1 MTRPPR
7 RSWRRL
13 ARSAALSA
21 RLLAAHRLRTLLSV
35 AGLVVGVATVM
46 VMAAVGQG
54 AERRLLEQVRAMGT
68 DLVVIRPAQAPRVAG
83 RAQQS
88 ATLTTF
94 RPADV
99 DAIRDESG
107 LAREAAGEVRR
118 TQVVRWEGRNT
129 TTTVSG
135 TTVEGLT
142 LRNMSAATGRV
153 FDDDEDRQR
162 RLVAVVGRSV
172 VRTLFGEVDPV
183 GLELRIGNTPFE
195 VIGVLAPRGTDP
207 GGADLDHVVV
217 IPLETAMRRVL
228 NVPYLDAIYIQAR
241 SSDQLDPLE
250 REVLDI
256 MTRRHRPRAGA
267 PSPFVVLNQAV
278 LLRTERG
285 TAQAMEGLILGVS
298 SLALVVGGI
307 GIVALSLLSLRER
320 TREIG
325 LRRAVGARR
334 TDIRLQ
340 FLVESGMLGILGGGL
355 GVLAGVAVGGLAA
368 LLGPWDLVLSWRAAG
383 LGLLGSVALGL
394 TVGVIPAMRAARLDP
409 ITALRRS

>member
-1 MTRPPR
+1 MTRPPGR
-7 RSWRRL
+7 TWRRL

-35 AGLVVGVATVM
+35 SGLVVGVATVM

-54 AERRLLEQVRAMGT
+54 AERRLMAQVGAMGT

-83 RAQQS
+83 RTQQS
-88 ATLTTF
+88 TTLTTF

-99 DAIRDESG
+99 TALREESN

-135 TTVEGLT
+135 TSVEGLA
-142 LRNMSAATGRV
+142 LRNLAAASGRV
-153 FDDDEDRQR
+153 FDDEEDRQR
-162 RLVAVVGRSV
+162 RLVALVGRSV
-172 VRTLFGEVDPV
+172 VRTLFGAVDPV

-195 VIGVLAPRGTDP
+195 VIGVLQPRGTDP

-228 NVPYLDAIYIQAR
+228 NVPYLDAIYVQAR
-241 SSDQLDPLE
+241 SSDQLDAVE
-250 REVLDI
+250 REALEI
-256 MTRRHRPRAGA
+256 MARRHRVRAGA
-267 PSPFVVLNQAV
+267 ASPFVVLNQAV

-285 TAQAMEGLILGVS
+285 TAQAMRGLILGVS
-298 SLALVVGGI
+298 SLALMVGGV

-334 TDIRLQ
+334 QDIQVQ
-340 FLVESGMLGILGGGL
+340 FLVESAMLGGLGGVL
-355 GVLAGVAVGGLAA
+355 GVLAGFLAAGLAA
-368 LLGPWDLVLSWRAAG
+368 GLGPWDLVLSWRAAG
-383 LGLLGSVALGL
+383 LGLLGSLTLGL
-394 TVGVIPAMRAARLDP
+394 AVGVIPAMRAARLDP
-409 ITALRRS
+409 ITALRR